1 MAITSASSLPQQYV
15 SDLGQDYA
23 KQLTG
28 LTSVPLDTS
37 RFAPQVAAQDQL
49 QTQAASLAG
58 SGVGSYQPFLNQ
70 AETFGTQAASTLGGV
85 SPFLSAAQTAT
96 GTGAGTGAGSIASYM
111 SPYQQQVIDSTLS
124 EFDKQAAIRQQNISD
139 NAVMTGNFG
148 GGREGVLQSEYQ
160 LGSDKNRALLNNQ
173 MLNQGFGQG
182 AALRQGDFGNQL
194 NLAGAQAGLSQGQL
208 GLGNYQQQM
217 AGLAP
222 QLGRGDIATLTD
234 IGGIQQGQSQNVL
247 NAQAQGNQMQAM
259 EPYQR
264 LGVYGQGLGQVAQ
277 IPGTI
282 QQQVTPDPTAL
293 QTALGTTSVVGGL
306 MGLGSGYAN
315 QRAADNMLKNTY
327 Q

>member
-1 MAITSASSLPQQYV
+1 MAITSQSSLPQQYV
-15 SDLGQDYA
+15 SDLGQDYGQ
-23 KQLTG
+23 QLAG

-58 SGVGSYQPFLNQ
+58 SGVGSYQPYLNQ
-70 AETFGTQAASTLGGV
+70 AGTYGTQAGTTLGGV
-85 SPFLSAAQTAT
+85 SPYISAAQATT

-124 EFDKQAAIRQQNISD
+124 EFDKQAAMRQQNISD

-160 LGSDKNRALLNNQ
+160 LGSDRNRALLNNQ
-173 MLNQGFGQG
+173 MLTQGFGQG
-182 AALRQGDFGNQL
+182 AQLRQQDFGNQL
-194 NLAGAQAGLSQGQL
+194 GLAGAQAGLSQGQL
-208 GLGNYQQQM
+208 GLGNYQ
-217 AGLAP
+217 AGLANLTP
-222 QLGRGDIATLTD
+222 SLQRGDISTLTD

-264 LGVYGQGLGQVAQ
+264 LGVYGEGVSRVGQL
-277 IPGTI
+277 PGSI

-293 QTALGTTSVVGGL
+293 QTALGTTSVLGGL
-306 MGLGSGYAN
+306 MGLGSGYAAQN
-315 QRAADNMLKNTY
+315 AANNMLRT
-327 Q
+327 QT

>member
-15 SDLGQDYA
+15 SDLGQDYGQ
-23 KQLTG
+23 QLAG

-70 AETFGTQAASTLGGV
+70 AGTFGTQAANTLGGV

-124 EFDKQAAIRQQNISD
+124 EFDKQAAMRQQNISD

-160 LGSDKNRALLNNQ
+160 LGSDRNRALLNNQ
-173 MLNQGFGQG
+173 MLTQGFGQG
-182 AALRQGDFGNQL
+182 AQLRQQDFGNQL
-194 NLAGAQAGLSQGQL
+194 GLAGAQAGLSQGQL
-208 GLGNYQQQM
+208 GLGNYQ
-217 AGLAP
+217 AGLANLTP
-222 QLGRGDIATLTD
+222 QLGRGDISTLTD
-234 IGGIQQGQSQNVL
+234 IGGIQQGQAQNVL
-247 NAQAQGNQMQAM
+247 NAQQQANQMQAM

-264 LGVYGQGLGQVAQ
+264 LGVYGEGVSRVGQL
-277 IPGTI
+277 PGSI

-293 QTALGTTSVVGGL
+293 QTALGTTSVLGGL
-306 MGLGSGYAN
+306 MGLGSGYAAQN
-315 QRAADNMLKNTY
+315 AANKAIG
-327 Q
+327 

>member
-15 SDLGQDYA
+15 SDLGQDYGQ
-23 KQLTG
+23 QLAG

-70 AETFGTQAASTLGGV
+70 AGTYGTQAGTTLGGV
-85 SPFLSAAQTAT
+85 SPYISAAQATT
-96 GTGAGTGAGSIASYM
+96 GTGAGTGTGSIASYM

-124 EFDKQAAIRQQNISD
+124 EFDKQAAMRQQNISD

-160 LGSDKNRALLNNQ
+160 LGSDRNRALLNNQ
-173 MLNQGFGQG
+173 MLTQGFGQG
-182 AALRQGDFGNQL
+182 AQLRQQDFGNQL
-194 NLAGAQAGLSQGQL
+194 GLAGAQAGLSQGQL
-208 GLGNYQQQM
+208 GLGNYQ
-217 AGLAP
+217 AGLANLTP
-222 QLGRGDIATLTD
+222 QLGRGDISTLTD

-264 LGVYGQGLGQVAQ
+264 LGVYGEGVSRVGQL
-277 IPGTI
+277 PGSI

-293 QTALGTTSVVGGL
+293 QTALGTTSVLGGL
-306 MGLGSGYAN
+306 MGLGSGYAAQN
-315 QRAADNMLKNTY
+315 AANKAMGS
-327 Q
+327 

>member
-1 MAITSASSLPQQYV
+1 
-15 SDLGQDYA
+15 
-23 KQLTG
+23 
-28 LTSVPLDTS
+28 
-37 RFAPQVAAQDQL
+37 
-49 QTQAASLAG
+49 
-58 SGVGSYQPFLNQ
+58 
-70 AETFGTQAASTLGGV
+70 
-85 SPFLSAAQTAT
+85 
-96 GTGAGTGAGSIASYM
+96 
-111 SPYQQQVIDSTLS
+111 
-124 EFDKQAAIRQQNISD
+124 
-139 NAVMTGNFG
+139 
-148 GGREGVLQSEYQ
+148 
-160 LGSDKNRALLNNQ
+160 
-173 MLNQGFGQG
+173 
-182 AALRQGDFGNQL
+182 
-194 NLAGAQAGLSQGQL
+194 
-208 GLGNYQQQM
+208 M

-327 Q
+327 

>member
-1 MAITSASSLPQQYV
+1 MAITQASTLPQQYV
-15 SDLGQDYA
+15 SDLGQDYGQ
-23 KQLTG
+23 QLAG

-37 RFAPQVAAQDQL
+37 RFAPQVAGQDQL

-70 AETFGTQAASTLGGV
+70 AGTFGTQAASTLGGV
-85 SPFLSAAQTAT
+85 SPFLSAAQTTT

-124 EFDKQAAIRQQNISD
+124 EFDKQAAMRQQNISD

-160 LGSDKNRALLNNQ
+160 LGSDRNRALLNNQ
-173 MLNQGFGQG
+173 MLTQGFGQG
-182 AALRQGDFGNQL
+182 AQLRQQDYSNQL
-194 NLAGAQAGLSQGQL
+194 GLAGAQAGLSQGQL
-208 GLGNYQQQM
+208 GLGNYQ
-217 AGLAP
+217 AGLANLTP
-222 QLGRGDIATLTD
+222 QLGRGDISTLTD

-264 LGVYGQGLGQVAQ
+264 LGVYGEGVSRVGQL
-277 IPGTI
+277 PGSI

-293 QTALGTTSVVGGL
+293 QTALGTTSVLGGL
-306 MGLGSGYAN
+306 MGLGSGYSN
-315 QRAADNMLKNTY
+315 QMGSSYLQGNQT
-327 Q
+327 